1 MKSCS
6 VLPDRAGT
14 SPPRARGR
22 MLLMLTVAVL
32 LAGAFFM
39 VSIDSD
45 ESYADPEPVNK
56 CGDNLTWYESDYY
69 TLCIVGTGPMY
80 DWNDIQ
86 DKWDLNKYD
95 TIFIDEG
102 VTTVGADC
110 FRNMYNV
117 AKIYLPSTL
126 TSIEDGAFSWIR
138 YMDQINIPGNVETIG
153 DDVFSNC
160 DCLKTLVLQH
170 GVKTIGNDCF
180 KNCADLRTITISGS
194 VESIGTGSFSSPITK
209 IYYGCN
215 CKSLVVDSGDNC
227 ILIDGDPETI
237 MCHDNTAEF
246 DWADDYSSCTVTL
259 SCRYCDAQEVINKND
274 IWTTNFGSDCKIK
287 YYVHVHEDCGYGYE
301 DTKTILNHDYIPSYV
316 WSDDGHSCTV
326 NFVCSHNEDH
336 TMSVEPEVSSSVK
349 VEATCSSS
357 GTTTYSVQGTYQG
370 IEYSSS
376 IDKTVIKPH
385 DYYSS
390 TIDPTCDDDGYT
402 EYTCRNCGDSYIGEY
417 ISALGHDYVASVIKP
432 NCTEKG
438 FTEHICSRCG
448 NSYTDDYIDALGH
461 DYVSYVTEPA
471 CTDGGHTDHICSRCG
486 DSYTDDYIDALG
498 HDYVASVTFST
509 CESKGYTTHT
519 CPLCGDTYIDD
530 YTEPLGHD
538 YSPTYDWSSDG
549 KECEVIFV
557 CSHDPEHILST
568 SAEVS
573 SSMKTEPTFSTK
585 GVTTYSVSGTF
596 EGMGYSDSIEIA
608 DIDYVP
614 MMKDGVV
621 EYTDSIEPGTSTD
634 VTSLFAA
641 AKADDGKVI
650 LSISSSAGPLT
661 IEFDRDAVEAIG
673 DRQVMFKADV
683 IASDPN
689 IPDAVMILE
698 ITLDGATFADGKV
711 TVSLPFDT
719 PIPDDKIPKVYYIH
733 DGKRTDMNGVFEN
746 GMVTFTTNHFSTYA
760 IVFEDPSE
768 DNAIFY
774 AVIAAVIIIA
784 VLGGFLVIMR
794 LRR

>member
-14 SPPRARGR
+14 SSPRARGR

-32 LAGAFFM
+32 LAGAFFIFS
-39 VSIDSD
+39 VDSD

-56 CGDNLTWYESDYY
+56 CGDNLTWYEYEYY
-69 TLCIVGTGPMY
+69 TLCIEGTGPMY

-86 DKWDLNKYD
+86 DKWDLNQYD
-95 TIFIDEG
+95 TISIGEG

-117 AKIYLPSTL
+117 VYIYFPSTL
-126 TSIEDGAFSWIR
+126 TSIGDRAFSWIH

-160 DCLKTLVLQH
+160 DRLKTLVLQH

-180 KNCADLRTITISGS
+180 KNCADLKAVTISGS

-227 ILIDGDPETI
+227 ILIGGDPETI

-259 SCRYCDAQEVINKND
+259 SCRYCDAQEAINKND
-274 IWTTNFGSDCKIK
+274 IWITNYGADCKIK
-287 YYVHVHEDCGYGYE
+287 YYVRVYEDCGYGYE

-326 NFVCSHNEDH
+326 NFVCSHNGDH

-349 VEATCSSS
+349 VEATCTSS

-370 IEYSSS
+370 IENSSS
-376 IDKTVIKPH
+376 IDKTIIKPH

-390 TIDPTCDDDGYT
+390 TVDPTCDNDGYT

-417 ISALGHDYVASVIKP
+417 IGALGHDYVASVIKP

-448 NSYTDDYIDALGH
+448 DSYTDGYIDAL
-461 DYVSYVTEPA
+461 E
-471 CTDGGHTDHICSRCG
+471 
-486 DSYTDDYIDALG
+486 
-498 HDYVASVTFST
+498 HDYVASVTLSS

-519 CPLCGDTYIDD
+519 CSVCGDSYVDS

-538 YSPTYDWSSDG
+538 YSPTYNWSLDG
-549 KECEVIFV
+549 KECDVIFV

-568 SAEVS
+568 SAGVS
-573 SSMKTEPTFSTK
+573 SSIKTEPTFSTK
-585 GVTTYSVSGTF
+585 GVTTYYVSGTF

-634 VTSLFAA
+634 VSSLFTA
-641 AKADDGKVI
+641 AKSDGGEVI

-661 IEFDRDAVEAIG
+661 IEFDREAVEAIG
-673 DRQVMFKADV
+673 DKQVMFKADV
-683 IASDPN
+683 IASDPD

-711 TVSLPFDT
+711 TVSMPFNM
-719 PIPDDKIPKVYYIH
+719 PIPDDKTPKVYYIH
-733 DGKRTDMNGVFEN
+733 DGKRTDMKGTFEN

-760 IVFEDPSE
+760 IVFEDPLE
-768 DNAIFY
+768 HNVVYDAII
-774 AVIAAVIIIA
+774 VVIIIA
-784 VLGGFLVIMR
+784 ALGGFLVMR
-794 LRR
+794 YRR